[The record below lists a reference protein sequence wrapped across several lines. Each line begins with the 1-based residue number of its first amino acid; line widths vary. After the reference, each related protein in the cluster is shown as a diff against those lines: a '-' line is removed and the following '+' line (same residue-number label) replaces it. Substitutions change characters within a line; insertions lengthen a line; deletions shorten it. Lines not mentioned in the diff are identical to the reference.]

1 MNRAKTLLVQRLFY
15 HYYKMEG
22 ENSYMTLKAIVAF
35 IGKTKCVPLRDAHNV
50 VERLL
55 SRLNRPHPDEN
66 NNDVDLDEYMDRDTS
81 HGFAG
86 ILVDFTKLIVSAD
99 SFDGNADDFH
109 NLAVVY
115 AKANSFSYACD
126 ILERGLEQ
134 FVDAVDL
141 LADYLIY
148 GIKCN
153 RFDKC
158 RLYYETLNNIPKQRW
173 NWRAFDFSIDY
184 LLVRLSRGAAD
195 VDEKSLEELS
205 NAFIRLCPTE
215 DRAYLSKATVYQALG
230 KNRQSIKVLETA
242 TGKNSRA
249 KRTPMCALRLA
260 KHYFEE
266 GEYEKALYLIA
277 KAKNDNIEDQP
288 SINRAS
294 LFIIS
299 CLCKYAKFS
308 IGYDSQEELS
318 EEMAVLIDSAYQDFA
333 ISKKHNLDNM
343 PDVLPAYM
351 DELQLITGI
360 NNPYV

>member
-1 MNRAKTLLVQRLFY
+1 
-15 HYYKMEG
+15 
-22 ENSYMTLKAIVAF
+22 MTLKAIAAL
-35 IGKTKCVPLRDAHNV
+35 IGKTKCVPLRDAHDV

-55 SRLNRPHPDEN
+55 SRLNRPHPDEE

-81 HGFAG
+81 HGFAD
-86 ILVDFTKLIVSAD
+86 IFVDFTELIVNAD

-109 NLAVVY
+109 NLAVAY
-115 AKANSFSYACD
+115 AKANNYSYACD

-158 RLYYETLNNIPKQRW
+158 MLYYEKLNNIPKQRW
-173 NWRAFDFSIDY
+173 NWRAFDFSIDF
-184 LLVRLSRGAAD
+184 LLVRLSRGIAD
-195 VDEKSLEELS
+195 VDEKLIEALS
-205 NAFIRLCPTE
+205 NAFIKHYPTE
-215 DRAYLSKATVYQALG
+215 DRAYLSKATVYHSLG
-230 KNRQSIKVLETA
+230 KNKQSIKVLEA
-242 TGKNSRA
+242 AVGKNSRA

-266 GEYEKALYLIA
+266 GEYEKALLLLA

-308 IGYDSQEELS
+308 ISYDSQKELS
-318 EEMAVLIDSAYQDFA
+318 DEMAELIDSAYQDFA
-333 ISKKHNLDNM
+333 ISKKHNLNSM